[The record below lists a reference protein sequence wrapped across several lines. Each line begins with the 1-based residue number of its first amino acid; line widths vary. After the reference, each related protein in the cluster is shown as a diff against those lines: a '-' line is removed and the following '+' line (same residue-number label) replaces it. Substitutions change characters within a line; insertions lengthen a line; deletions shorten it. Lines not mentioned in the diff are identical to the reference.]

1 LSYLAD
7 KQTNKQTGK
16 RRAKYNLLAQVKS
29 HITLLGFQNKTKH
42 PQFVSTIANTTFQHP
57 TTVQNGYGLKQLI
70 ERMSE

>member
-16 RRAKYNLLAQVKS
+16 RRAKYNLLAQSS

-42 PQFVSTIANTTFQHP
+42 PWFVSTIANTTFQHP
-57 TTVQNGYGLKQLI
+57 TTAQNGYKAV
-70 ERMSE
+70 E